1 VDAQWRKVTHV
12 NWRDPRGDN
21 PVRQRLAAGE
31 SVVGSFVRLGCAE
44 SVEVCAHAGFDFVVV
59 DTEHSPL
66 GDDVVANLVRAADA
80 AGIPALVRS
89 VDTQPERLGRLLECA
104 PVGVHLP
111 QIRDVDHA
119 AQAISATKY
128 APEGTRG
135 LATGRG
141 SGFGL
146 RMNLEQYVETANQE
160 GMVVLQVETADAL
173 DEIDR
178 IARLPGCDVIFLG
191 LTDLTVDLGIA
202 GDYTHPSIERALA
215 KARSAAEDAGVALG
229 APAASLDMARSLRQQ
244 GVRYVTSNDIRLLSD
259 AAVAFTE
266 GMARDG

>member
-1 VDAQWRKVTHV
+1 M
-12 NWRDPRGDN
+12 NWRDPRDGN
-21 PVRQRLAAGE
+21 PVRRRLVAGE
-31 SVVGSFVRLGCAE
+31 VVVGSFVRLGCAE

-66 GDDVVANLVRAADA
+66 SDDVAANLVRAADA
-80 AGIPALVRS
+80 AGIPALIRS

-104 PVGVHLP
+104 PLGVHLP
-111 QIRDVDHA
+111 QIRDADHA
-119 AQAISATKY
+119 AQAIGATKY

-146 RMNLEQYVETANQE
+146 RLSLEQYVEAANQE
-160 GMVVLQVETADAL
+160 GLVVLQIETADAL
-173 DEIDR
+173 EEIDR

-191 LTDLTVDLGIA
+191 LTDLTLDLGIA
-202 GDYTHPSIERALA
+202 GDYAHPSIEQALD
-215 KARSAAEDAGVALG
+215 KARSAAEEAGVALG
-229 APAASLDMARSLRQQ
+229 APAASLDMARALCRQ
-244 GVRYVTSNDIRLLSD
+244 GVRYVTSNDIRLLTD